1 MIDATKV
8 KQGSANWFTVKIGKA
23 SASRA
28 GDIMSRVKPSAKNP
42 NGYGAPYKKYQRELL
57 IERLTGIPTRHYTTP
72 EMEWGIELE
81 EQAALAYEANNGVM
95 LQTCGFYDH
104 PTIPMCGASPD
115 RLIIGQR
122 GLVEIK
128 DPATGTHLETILD
141 GTYDEDYLYQMAWQ
155 KECVPDI
162 DWVDFVSF
170 DIRLAPNL
178 RYFQERFE
186 PPEALLVDM
195 REKFQIFLAE
205 LDALEAKVRAYSPR
219 GE

>member
-1 MIDATKV
+1 MNDATQV
-8 KQGSANWFTVKIGKA
+8 KQGSADWFAVKLGKA
-23 SASRA
+23 SASHA

-42 NGYGAPYKKYQRELL
+42 NGYSARYLKYQRELL
-57 IERLTGIPTRHYTTP
+57 IERLTGLSTRHYSNF
-72 EMEWGIELE
+72 EMEWGVEYE
-81 EQAALAYEANNGVM
+81 EQAALAYEAHNGVI
-95 LQTCGFYDH
+95 LTTCGFYDH

-128 DPATGTHLETILD
+128 DPATGTHLDTLLD

-155 KECVPDI
+155 KECVPGI

-186 PPEALLVDM
+186 PTEELLADM
-195 REKFQIFLAE
+195 REKFKIFLAE
-205 LDALEAKVRAYSPR
+205 LDALEAKVRAYR
-219 GE
+219 R